1 MSNIIISKDE
11 ISEEIIVDRISK
23 RINFLDKSIKEED
36 KEKIITHG
44 LAQISNV
51 LDKLSKEDS
60 VLDDMRCI
68 TIPEYSTSPEG
79 TIEIKDPLLKKSNIK
94 NNKQG
99 IIDFIYDLCDT
110 SANYGVRGVQKYYD
124 YEQKYRR

>member
-1 MSNIIISKDE
+1 MSNIIISKEE
-11 ISEEIIVDRISK
+11 ISEKIIIDKISK
-23 RINFLDKSIKEED
+23 RINFLDKNLKEED

-60 VLDDMRCI
+60 VLSNKEYI
-68 TIPEYSTSPEG
+68 IIPEYNTSSDG
-79 TIEIKDPLLKKSNIK
+79 TIEIKDPLLKKSNII

-99 IIDFIYDLCDT
+99 IINFIYELCDT

-124 YEQKYRR
+124 YKQKYRK